1 VKKQRDEKIMNGNDM
16 ARHNMITKFM
26 GQVMGDMMVESH
38 RMVMNGRDLNLK
50 TQPALR
56 AL

>member
-1 VKKQRDEKIMNGNDM
+1 MKGNDM